1 MFVTTVGAIGV
12 SAPASWVWCAEQPA
26 SQRNVVGPVAIGE
39 ETVVTDAVK
48 SVGQDVDQK
57 AADEL
62 VGVER
67 HQLVAGIG
75 LGPVILPFERHALAI
90 KGDEPAV
97 RNSNPVGVAG
107 QVGKDSVGSA
117 KRPLGIDHPFDLSQC
132 GNVGFEACWLG
143 QGGLVAEEL
152 QAPDLLSG
160 GQPLQKQT
168 AEQA

>member
-1 MFVTTVGAIGV
+1 MTTVGAIGV

-26 SQRNVVGPVAIGE
+26 SQCNVVGPVAIGE
-39 ETVVTDAVK
+39 EAVVTDAVK

-97 RNSNPVGVAG
+97 GNSNPVGVAG

-117 KRPLGIDHPFDLSQC
+117 KRRFSILPIIP
-132 GNVGFEACWLG
+132 
-143 QGGLVAEEL
+143 EL
-152 QAPDLLSG
+152 ESRFVTPTTRCIG
-160 GQPLQKQT
+160 RQPQSC
-168 AEQA
+168 A

>member
-1 MFVTTVGAIGV
+1 MRSTLSRSIVTLATSRKNVAWEPLAEIVTFSTMLAPRKSSV
-12 SAPASWVWCAEQPA
+12 SKPLPPSTTSLPSPGFQMKTSSPEPRSARS
-26 SQRNVVGPVAIGE
+26 
-39 ETVVTDAVK
+39 DM
-48 SVGQDVDQK
+48 DQE

-62 VGVER
+62 VNIER

-75 LGPVILPFERHALAI
+75 LGAVILPFERHALAI

-143 QGGLVAEEL
+143 
-152 QAPDLLSG
+152 
-160 GQPLQKQT
+160 
-168 AEQA
+168 

>member
-1 MFVTTVGAIGV
+1 MTTVGAIGV

-26 SQRNVVGPVAIGE
+26 SQCNVVGPVAIGE
-39 ETVVTDAVK
+39 EAVVTDAVK

-67 HQLVAGIG
+67 HQLVAGLG

-97 RNSNPVGVAG
+97 GNSNPVGVAG
-107 QVGKDSVGSA
+107 QVGQDSVGSA
-117 KRPLGIDHPFDLSQC
+117 KRRFSILPIIP
-132 GNVGFEACWLG
+132 
-143 QGGLVAEEL
+143 EL
-152 QAPDLLSG
+152 ESRFVTPTTRCIG
-160 GQPLQKQT
+160 RQPQSC
-168 AEQA
+168 A